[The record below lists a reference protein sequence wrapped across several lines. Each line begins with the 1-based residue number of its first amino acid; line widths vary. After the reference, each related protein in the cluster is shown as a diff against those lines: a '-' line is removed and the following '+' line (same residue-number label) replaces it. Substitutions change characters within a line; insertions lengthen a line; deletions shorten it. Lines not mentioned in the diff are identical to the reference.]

1 MTEPTKRPKA
11 TRTKNILIVGVLF
24 LALLITLG
32 FNRGWLAWHSDQRP
46 VGRLRPVDL
55 ASQTS
60 APRTETISSDL
71 ETSSS
76 LPATILPGNPTGDDD
91 PSNSTSDDAGN
102 HPASSAVDHDQD
114 QDHDADD

>member
-1 MTEPTKRPKA
+1 MTEPTMRPKA
-11 TRTKNILIVGVLF
+11 TRTKNILIVGALL

-55 ASQTS
+55 ASPTS
-60 APRTETISSDL
+60 APTTETISSGP

-76 LPATILPGNPTGDDD
+76 LPATISSGNPTGDDQ
-91 PSNSTSDDAGN
+91 PSNSTSDDVGN
-102 HPASSAVDHDQD
+102 HPASSAVDHDHD
-114 QDHDADD
+114 HDHDADD